1 MEFAADVVG
10 WFTDPV
16 NWSGD
21 DGIPIRLGEHLV
33 LSAVP
38 LVIALVI
45 GLPLAAWVGH
55 TGRFAGLAVNVT
67 NVGRAIPSLA
77 IMALAAILMSRWLV
91 DIGLRREAGE
101 ISTIVAM
108 AALAIPPIVTNT
120 YVGISEVERELV
132 EAARGMG
139 MTGSQVLRRVEL
151 PLALP
156 VILAGVRTAAVQVVA
171 TATLGAVFGTGGI
184 GRYIIDGIA
193 QRKDEEVF
201 AGALIVAALSIGT
214 ELAFAMIQRRAVS
227 PGLRG
232 GSTPAAQEPGRMVS
246 VEANP

>member
-1 MEFAADVVG
+1 MEFAGEVFG
-10 WFTDPV
+10 WFVDPI

-21 DGIPIRLGEHLV
+21 DGIPVRVGEHLL

-38 LVIALVI
+38 LVVALLV

-55 TGRFAGLAVNVT
+55 TGRFAGLAINVS
-67 NVGRAIPSLA
+67 NIGRAVPSLA
-77 IMALAAILMSRWLV
+77 IMALAAILLNRWLV
-91 DIGLRREAGE
+91 ELGLRREAGE

-139 MTGSQVLRRVEL
+139 MTALQVLRRVEV
-151 PLALP
+151 PLAMP
-156 VILAGVRTAAVQVVA
+156 VIIAGVRTAAVQVVA
-171 TATLGAVFGTGGI
+171 TATLGAVFGTGGL

-193 QRKDEEVF
+193 QRKYEEVF
-201 AGALIVAALSIGT
+201 AGALIVAAMSIGT
-214 ELAFAMIQRRAVS
+214 ELAFAVVERRSVS
-227 PGLRG
+227 DALTGRPTEPFR
-232 GSTPAAQEPGRMVS
+232 EPGQLPRS
-246 VEANP
+246 VEL

>member
-1 MEFAADVVG
+1 MEFVGEVVG

-16 NWSGD
+16 KWSGN
-21 DGIPIRLGEHLV
+21 DGIPVRLAEHLV

-38 LVIALVI
+38 LVIAIAI

-55 TGRFAGLAVNVT
+55 TGRFAGVAINVT
-67 NVGRAIPSLA
+67 NVGRAVPSLA
-77 IMALAAILMSRWLV
+77 IMALAAMLMNRWLV
-91 DIGLRREAGE
+91 ELGLRREAGE
-101 ISTIVAM
+101 VSTIVAM

-139 MTGSQVLRRVEL
+139 MTASQVLRRVEL

-193 QRKDEEVF
+193 QRREQEVF

-214 ELAFAMIQRRAVS
+214 ELAFALIQRRAVS
-227 PGLRG
+227 AGLKGRPTEAYRELGQAPRG
-232 GSTPAAQEPGRMVS
+232 AGF
-246 VEANP
+246 

>member
-1 MEFAADVVG
+1 MEFVGQVVG

-16 NWSGD
+16 NWSGN
-21 DGIPIRLGEHLV
+21 DGIPVRLVEHLV

-38 LVIALVI
+38 LVIALAI

-55 TGRFAGLAVNVT
+55 TGRFAGLAINVT

-77 IMALAAILMSRWLV
+77 IMAVAAMLMNRWLV
-91 DIGLRREAGE
+91 ELGLRREAGE

-139 MTGSQVLRRVEL
+139 MTASQVLRRVEV

-193 QRKDEEVF
+193 QRKEEEVF
-201 AGALIVAALSIGT
+201 AGAVIVATLSIVT
-214 ELAFAMIQRRAVS
+214 ELVFALVQRRAVS
-227 PGLRG
+227 TGLKGRPTEPYG
-232 GSTPAAQEPGRMVS
+232 DVGQVPRPA
-246 VEANP
+246 NLC

>member
-1 MEFAADVVG
+1 MEFAGEVIG

-21 DGIPIRLGEHLV
+21 DGIPIRMAEHLL

-38 LVIALVI
+38 LLVAVAV

-55 TGRFAGLAVNVT
+55 TGRFAALAVNVS
-67 NVGRAIPSLA
+67 NIGRAVPSLA
-77 IMALAAILMSRWLV
+77 IMALAAILLSRWLV
-91 DIGLRREAGE
+91 EIGLRREAGE
-101 ISTIVAM
+101 ISTMVAM

-120 YVGISEVERELV
+120 YVGISEVEREMV
-132 EAARGMG
+132 EAARGLG
-139 MTGSQVLRRVEL
+139 MTATQVLRRVEM

-171 TATLGAVFGTGGI
+171 TATLGAVFGTGGL

-193 QRKDEEVF
+193 QRKYEEVF
-201 AGALIVAALSIGT
+201 AGALIVAAMSIAT
-214 ELAFAMIQRRAVS
+214 ELAFGFVERRSVS
-227 PGLRG
+227 AGLKGR
-232 GSTPAAQEPGRMVS
+232 PPQALREPRHLPRTR
-246 VEANP
+246 AR

>member
-1 MEFAADVVG
+1 MEFVGEVVG

-16 NWSGD
+16 NWSGN
-21 DGIPIRLGEHLV
+21 DGIPVRLAEHLV

-38 LVIALVI
+38 LVIALAI

-55 TGRFAGLAVNVT
+55 TGRFAGLAINVT
-67 NVGRAIPSLA
+67 NVGRAVPSLA
-77 IMALAAILMSRWLV
+77 IMALAAMLMNRWLV
-91 DIGLRREAGE
+91 EIGLRREAGE
-101 ISTIVAM
+101 VSTIVAM

-139 MTGSQVLRRVEL
+139 MTASQVLRRVEL

-193 QRKDEEVF
+193 QRREQEVF

-214 ELAFAMIQRRAVS
+214 ELAFALIQRRAVS
-227 PGLRG
+227 AGLKGRPTEPFREVAQV
-232 GSTPAAQEPGRMVS
+232 SRPAGL
-246 VEANP
+246 

>member
-1 MEFAADVVG
+1 MDFVGAVVG

-16 NWSGD
+16 NWTGD
-21 DGIPIRLGEHLV
+21 DAIPIRLAEHLV
-33 LSAVP
+33 LSALP
-38 LVIALVI
+38 LVAALAI

-55 TGRFAGLAVNVT
+55 TGRFAGLAVNLS
-67 NVGRAIPSLA
+67 NIGRAIPSLA
-77 IMALAAILMSRWLV
+77 IMALAAMLLNRWLV
-91 DIGLRREAGE
+91 DLGLRREAGE
-101 ISTIVAM
+101 IATMVAM

-139 MTGSQVLRRVEL
+139 MTASQVLRRVEV

-193 QRKDEEVF
+193 QRKEEEVF
-201 AGALIVAALSIGT
+201 AGALIVAALSIAT
-214 ELAFAMIQRRAVS
+214 ELAFAVVQRRAVS
-227 PGLRG
+227 AGLRG
-232 GSTPAAQEPGRMVS
+232 QPSVPLREPAQVARR
-246 VEANP
+246 ADL

>member
-1 MEFAADVVG
+1 MEFAGEVVG
-10 WFTDPV
+10 WFADPI

-21 DGIPIRLGEHLV
+21 DGIPIRVAEHLL

-38 LVIALVI
+38 LIVALLI

-55 TGRFAGLAVNVT
+55 TGRFAGLAVNVS
-67 NVGRAIPSLA
+67 NIGRAIPSLA
-77 IMALAAILMSRWLV
+77 IMSLAAMLLNRFLV

-101 ISTIVAM
+101 ISTMVAM

-120 YVGISEVERELV
+120 YVGISEVERELI

-139 MTGSQVLRRVEL
+139 MTASQVLRRVEV

-171 TATLGAVFGTGGI
+171 TATLGAVFGTGGL

-193 QRKDEEVF
+193 QRKYEEVF
-201 AGALIVAALSIGT
+201 AGALVVAAMSIGT
-214 ELAFAMIQRRAVS
+214 ELAFAWFERRSISA
-227 PGLRG
+227 GLHGRP
-232 GSTPAAQEPGRMVS
+232 TQPFREPGQLPRS
-246 VEANP
+246 VEF

>member
-1 MEFAADVVG
+1 MEFAGDVIG
-10 WFTDPV
+10 WFTDPI

-21 DGIPIRLGEHLV
+21 DGIPIRLAEHLL

-38 LVIALVI
+38 LFVALVI

-55 TGRFAGLAVNVT
+55 TGRFGGLAVNVS
-67 NVGRAIPSLA
+67 NIGRAVPSLA
-77 IMALAAILMSRWLV
+77 IMALAAMLLNRWLV
-91 DIGLRREAGE
+91 DLGLRREAGE
-101 ISTIVAM
+101 ISTMVAM

-120 YVGISEVERELV
+120 YVGISEVEREIV

-139 MTGSQVLRRVEL
+139 MTATQILRRIEI

-171 TATLGAVFGTGGI
+171 TATLGAVFGTGGL

-193 QRKDEEVF
+193 QRKYEEVF
-201 AGALIVAALSIGT
+201 AGALIVAGMSIGT
-214 ELAFAMIQRRAVS
+214 ELGLAVVQRRAIS
-227 PGLRG
+227 AGLRG
-232 GSTPAAQEPGRMVS
+232 GKTVAHREPAQVARPFDL
-246 VEANP
+246 